1 MDTIQLKDILPAWT
15 PGTAIG
21 HRNLTLVPLQGAGHQ
36 ARFQDYLLASE
47 AIDAGV
53 LTVTEVDESGTVPE
67 LLAVNDAD
75 RPILLIDGEELQGAK
90 QNRILNTS
98 VLLPPK
104 SKTRI
109 PVSCVEEGRWSHVSP
124 TFKAGNYAPSSLRQR
139 KSRDVQRS
147 LRARGRA
154 ESDQGAVWESVSAHI
169 DARAA
174 KSPTRAMSDAMATLG
189 DVVGRYHEALPYP
202 SATCGVVAAVCGRFV
217 ALDAFDSPST
227 LEAVWGR
234 LVASYAMDAEA
245 SPDET
250 QKSFNAKAASVLVEH
265 LAEQSCEAFGAV
277 GLGEDMRFEA
287 TDLIGQGLRVDGHL
301 LHLSVFP
308 PTIDA
313 GRRSASGLRIQ
324 PPSSRRPRDRNL

>member
-1 MDTIQLKDILPAWT
+1 MNTIQMKDILPAWT

-21 HRNLTLVPLQGAGHQ
+21 HRNLTLVPLQEEEHQ

-67 LLAVNDAD
+67 LLAINDAD

-109 PVSCVEEGRWSHVSP
+109 PVSCVEEGRWSHVSS
-124 TFKAGNYAPSSLRQR
+124 TFKAGNYSPSSLRQR
-139 KSRDVQRS
+139 KSRDVQHS

-154 ESDQGAVWESVSAHI
+154 ESDQGAVWDSVAEHLE
-169 DARAA
+169 ARAA
-174 KSPTRAMSDAMATLG
+174 HSPTRAMSDAMATLA
-189 DVVGRYHEALPYP
+189 DVLGRYHEALPYP

-217 ALDAFDSPST
+217 AMDAFDSPST
-227 LEAVWGR
+227 LEVVWGR

-245 SPDET
+245 ARGAEGRPFTD
-250 QKSFNAKAASVLVEH
+250 KAAGVILEHVE
-265 LAEQSCEAFGAV
+265 EQTSQAFTAV
-277 GLGEDMRFEA
+277 GAGQDLRFETSIA
-287 TDLIGQGLRVDGHL
+287 LGQGLRVDERL

-308 PTIDA
+308 RTGDRLSRHRGMTPI
-313 GRRSASGLRIQ
+313 S
-324 PPSSRRPRDRNL
+324 PPSRRGG

>member
-1 MDTIQLKDILPAWT
+1 MTTIQMKDIMPAWT

-21 HRNLTLVPLQGAGHQ
+21 HRNLTLVPLRGEGHQ
-36 ARFQDYLLASE
+36 ARFKDYILVSE

-53 LTVTEVDESGTVPE
+53 LTVTEVDECGTVPE

-75 RPILLIDGEELQGAK
+75 RPVLLIDGEELQGAK

-124 TFKAGNYAPSSLRQR
+124 NFKAGNYAPSSLRQR
-139 KSRDVQRS
+139 KSSDVQHS

-154 ESDQGAVWESVSAHI
+154 ESDQGAVWDSVAEHI
-169 DARAA
+169 EARAA
-174 KSPTRAMSDAMATLG
+174 QSPTRAMSDAMAALAR
-189 DVVGRYHEALPYP
+189 VLGRYHEALPYP
-202 SATCGVVAAVCGRFV
+202 SAACGVVAAVCGRFV
-217 ALDAFDSPST
+217 AMDAFDSPST
-227 LEAVWGR
+227 LEAIWGR

-245 SPDET
+245 TPDKP
-250 QKSFNAKAASVLVEH
+250 QKAFTANAAGVLVEH
-265 LAEQSCEAFGAV
+265 VAEQPCQAFNAV
-277 GLGEDMRFEA
+277 GLGDDLRFEA
-287 TDLIGQGLRVDGHL
+287 DNILGQGLHADGHL

-308 PTIDA
+308 RTSDRPSRLWGTSPI
-313 GRRSASGLRIQ
+313 S
-324 PPSSRRPRDRNL
+324 PPSRRGR

>member
-1 MDTIQLKDILPAWT
+1 MTTIQMKDILPAWT

-21 HRNLTLVPLQGAGHQ
+21 HRNLTLVPLRGEGHQ

-98 VLLPPK
+98 VLLPLK

-139 KSRDVQRS
+139 KSRDVQHS

-154 ESDQGAVWESVSAHI
+154 ESDQGAVWDSVAEHI
-169 DARAA
+169 QARAA
-174 KSPTRAMSDAMATLG
+174 QSPTRAMSDALATLA
-189 DVVGRYHEALPYP
+189 DVLGRYHDALPYP
-202 SATCGVVAAVCGRFV
+202 SAACGVVAAVCGQFV
-217 ALDAFDSPST
+217 AMDAFDSPST
-227 LEAVWGR
+227 LEAIWGR

-245 SPDET
+245 TPEKP
-250 QKSFNAKAASVLVEH
+250 QKAFTANAAGVLVEH
-265 LAEQSCEAFGAV
+265 VAEQSCQAFSAV
-277 GLGEDMRFEA
+277 GLGDDLRFEA
-287 TDLIGQGLRVDGHL
+287 ANALGQGLAVEDHL

-308 PTIDA
+308 PTTPRRVQSLCG
-313 GRRSASGLRIQ
+313 GRIS
-324 PPSSRRPRDRNL
+324 PPSGRGG